1 VIALLLACADAPVVE
16 PAAMMLDEPIT
27 DTQAEGVAVVLEE
40 VLAEVAEDA
49 PAEVFE
55 PAIQPVDWTESLP
68 AEDQILIGL
77 LNEAVDEAAE
87 RTVDELLEQNRIRPS
102 AVPWIGWA
110 RDSLKLVFGLGIALL
125 LARTRRTTVDTEAI
139 AEQAAER
146 ILGRADVVARESEV
160 GRLAELDKLR
170 QAHAEARSEIAR
182 LRQRPATSP
191 ALPGLEDP
199 EARRLAVEERGRQ
212 ALRRR

>member
-49 PAEVFE
+49 PAEVVE

-170 QAHAEARSEIAR
+170 QAHAEARAEIAR

>member
-1 VIALLLACADAPVVE
+1 MIALLLACADAPVVE

-49 PAEVFE
+49 PTEVVE

-77 LNEAVDEAAE
+77 VNEAVDEAVD
-87 RTVDELLEQNRIRPS
+87 RTVDELMERNRIRPS
-102 AVPWIGWA
+102 SVPVVGFV
-110 RDSLKLVFGLGIALL
+110 RDAIKLIFGLGIALL
-125 LARTRRTTVDTEAI
+125 LARARRTTVDTEAI

-170 QAHAEARSEIAR
+170 QAHAEARAEIAR

>member
-49 PAEVFE
+49 PAEVVE

>member
-1 VIALLLACADAPVVE
+1 MIALLLACADAPVVE

-49 PAEVFE
+49 PAEVVE

-170 QAHAEARSEIAR
+170 QAHAEARAEIAR

>member
-1 VIALLLACADAPVVE
+1 
-16 PAAMMLDEPIT
+16 MMLDEPIT

-49 PAEVFE
+49 PAEVVE

-170 QAHAEARSEIAR
+170 QAHAEARAEIAR

>member
-1 VIALLLACADAPVVE
+1 
-16 PAAMMLDEPIT
+16 MMLDEPIT

-49 PAEVFE
+49 PAEVVE

-170 QAHAEARSEIAR
+170 QAYAEARAEIAR

>member
-1 VIALLLACADAPVVE
+1 
-16 PAAMMLDEPIT
+16 MMLDEPIT

-49 PAEVFE
+49 PAEVVE

-146 ILGRADVVARESEV
+146 ILGRANVVARESEV
-160 GRLAELDKLR
+160 GRLAELDTLR
-170 QAHAEARSEIAR
+170 QAHAEARAEIAR

>member
-1 VIALLLACADAPVVE
+1 MIALLLACADAPVVE

-49 PAEVFE
+49 PAEVVE

-77 LNEAVDEAAE
+77 VNEAVDEAVD
-87 RTVDELLEQNRIRPS
+87 RTVDELMERNRIRPS
-102 AVPWIGWA
+102 SVPVVGFV
-110 RDSLKLVFGLGIALL
+110 RDAIKLIFGLGIALL
-125 LARTRRTTVDTEAI
+125 LARARRTTVDTEAI

-170 QAHAEARSEIAR
+170 QAHAEARAEIAR

>member
-49 PAEVFE
+49 PAEVVE

-77 LNEAVDEAAE
+77 LNEAVDDAAE

-102 AVPWIGWA
+102 SVPVVGFV
-110 RDSLKLVFGLGIALL
+110 RDAIKLIFGLGIALL

-146 ILGRADVVARESEV
+146 ILGRANVVARESEV

>member
-1 VIALLLACADAPVVE
+1 MIALLLACADAPVVE

-49 PAEVFE
+49 PAEVVE

>member
-1 VIALLLACADAPVVE
+1 
-16 PAAMMLDEPIT
+16 MMLDEPIT

-49 PAEVFE
+49 PAEVVE

-77 LNEAVDEAAE
+77 VNEAVDEAVD
-87 RTVDELLEQNRIRPS
+87 RTVDELMERNRIRPS
-102 AVPWIGWA
+102 SVPVVGFV
-110 RDSLKLVFGLGIALL
+110 RDAIKLIFGLGIALL
-125 LARTRRTTVDTEAI
+125 LARARRTTVDTEAI